1 MSKGSWD
8 IIKRSKRFYTRTF
21 RRASRALIVSAA
33 INVVLLIGIYYSYLS
48 RPQPDFYATDGVTP
62 PILLTT
68 MDEPNNTSMPM
79 LANDQVQDDNN
90 RVIPK

>member
-8 IIKRSKRFYTRTF
+8 IIKRSKRFYIRTF
-21 RRASRALIVSAA
+21 RRTSSTLIVSTA
-33 INVVLLIGIYYSYLS
+33 INVALLIGIYYSYFS

-62 PILLTT
+62 PIFLTA

-79 LANDQVQDDNN
+79 LANDQAQDDNN